1 VNATMKKVTGGAALF
16 PLVVLF
22 GLNAV
27 DAADQRIFALL
38 APNIRDYFNLD
49 NSGFLALVALGL
61 VLGLLLS
68 IPFGFA
74 ADRVPRLP
82 IAIGGAIVFGIASL
96 FTGLATSGPRH
107 APTAS
112 APRWAE

>member
-1 VNATMKKVTGGAALF
+1 M
-16 PLVVLF
+16 VLF

-27 DAADQRIFALL
+27 DQADQRTFALL
-38 APNIRDYFNLD
+38 APNIRDHFDLD
-49 NSGFLALVALGL
+49 NSEFLLIVALGL

-82 IAIGGAIVFGIASL
+82 IVIGGAIAFGVFSML
-96 FTGLATSGPRH
+96 TGLATTIWCSSSPAPGRASGPR
-107 APTAS
+107 
-112 APRWAE
+112 